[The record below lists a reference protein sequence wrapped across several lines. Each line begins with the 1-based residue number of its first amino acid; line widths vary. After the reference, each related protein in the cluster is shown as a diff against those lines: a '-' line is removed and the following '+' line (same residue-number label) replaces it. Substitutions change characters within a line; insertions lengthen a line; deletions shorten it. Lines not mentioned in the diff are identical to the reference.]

1 MLKLSREELEDI
13 WLNKPYGYFT
23 QLRKNSKNFKKFE
36 VIAIPYK
43 KTTYPQVKTSVY
55 ASKST
60 SHEVEQAKN
69 NLRKEILAKYPN
81 DTSIMIS
88 YHISEY

>member
-13 WLNKPYGYFT
+13 WNNKPYGYFT
-23 QLRKNSKNFKKFE
+23 QLCKNSKNFKKFE
-36 VIAIPYK
+36 VTAIPYK
-43 KTTYPQVKTSVY
+43 KTTYPLVKTSVY
-55 ASKST
+55 ALKST
-60 SHEVEQAKN
+60 SHEVEQAKSD
-69 NLRKEILAKYPN
+69 LRKEILAKYPN

>member
-13 WLNKPYGYFT
+13 WNNKPYGYFT
-23 QLRKNSKNFKKFE
+23 QLRKNSKNLKKFE
-36 VIAIPYK
+36 VTAIPYK
-43 KTTYPQVKTSVY
+43 KTTYPQLKTSVY

-60 SHEVEQAKN
+60 SREVEQAKSD
-69 NLRKEILAKYPN
+69 LRKEILAKYPN
-81 DTSIMIS
+81 DTSIMIN

>member
-13 WLNKPYGYFT
+13 WNNKPYGYFT
-23 QLRKNSKNFKKFE
+23 QLRKNSKNLKKFE

-43 KTTYPQVKTSVY
+43 KTTYPQLKTNVY

-60 SHEVEQAKN
+60 SREIEQAKSD
-69 NLRKEILAKYPN
+69 LRKQILVKYLN
-81 DTSIMIS
+81 DTTIMIN